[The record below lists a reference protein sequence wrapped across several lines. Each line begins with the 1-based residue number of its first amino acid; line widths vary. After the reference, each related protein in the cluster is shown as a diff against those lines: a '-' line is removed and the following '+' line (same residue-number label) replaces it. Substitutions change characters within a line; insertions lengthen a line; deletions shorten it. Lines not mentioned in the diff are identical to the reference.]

1 MRRLVI
7 VGVASLM
14 MAACGLPFG
23 IGQAS
28 TSQLINGAADTLS
41 KATGFE
47 VTGMFTTGSD
57 KYQID
62 LQYQSSGAAH
72 MDMTKGTTHL
82 EVLQINGKAYY
93 RGKDFVASVAGTDAF
108 GQALA
113 RAVGDKWFT
122 SKDATPLDM
131 SGFTDAAKVK
141 ANFLNTLSVSRKDN
155 VTYNGADTA
164 ELSDS
169 DSILNITESSPY
181 ELVRL
186 RTQTGKTV
194 SDVTDMDLAFS
205 NYNKDF
211 NITQP
216 TDVFQMDDPTTWPPF
231 YVVTAVNLSGCTGDP
246 CRVAATV
253 QNNGG
258 AKGASAS
265 STVTFTATNDAD
277 KSVLG
282 TCKATIS
289 PDIANGAKATVSCA
303 ISGGAW
309 SAFVQNGGNYHVD
322 AEPDNPA
329 YD

>member
-1 MRRLVI
+1 MRRLV
-7 VGVASLM
+7 VFGVASLM

-47 VTGMFTTGSD
+47 VNGTFTTGSD

-62 LQYQSSGAAH
+62 LRYQSSGAAH

-169 DSILNITESSPY
+169 NSILNITESSPY

-186 RTQTGKTV
+186 RTQSGKTV

-216 TDVFQMDDPTTWPPF
+216 TDVFQMDDPTTWPP
-231 YVVTAVNLSGCTGDP
+231 YYAATAINLDRCLDP
-246 CRVAATV
+246 CNVSATV
-253 QNNGG
+253 QNRGG
-258 AKGASAS
+258 AKGAPAS

-277 KSVLG
+277 NSELG

-289 PDIANGAKATVSCA
+289 PDIANGTNTTVSCS
-303 ISGGAW
+303 ITGGAW
-309 SAFVQNGGNYHVD
+309 TAFAQNGGHYHMKAD
-322 AEPDNPA
+322 IDNPA